1 MGGVERTTSTEAEQ
15 TTTTMGGVERT
26 TSTKGE
32 QTTTSAT
39 EAQTPTQTT
48 SEAPCFLVDGMSNAQ
63 VTIKLLSNMSFYNIN
78 LLISR
83 LFHQKT

>member
-1 MGGVERTTSTEAEQ
+1 MGE
-15 TTTTMGGVERT
+15 VERT

-48 SEAPCFLVDGMSNAQ
+48 SEAPCFLIEGMSNPQ
-63 VTIKLLSNMSFYNIN
+63 VTITNWSNVSFYNIN
-78 LLISR
+78 LPISR
-83 LFHQKT
+83 LFQKKT